1 MPSDRKLE
9 KLIERDEVWLR
20 GVSSPAP
27 SDELMRQTKAAMRDE
42 IEAQRLLGGTDPEPG
57 ALLLERTRGMIR
69 RELAHARRAP
79 SPFAWWGR
87 WGVAAAAC
95 LMIAVGAMRMRTGS
109 PDDDSVDPFL
119 VFDELSEMLDKG
131 DIQLALLSSDL
142 DDLDGLDRLAWD
154 DELTFSDS
162 DAELSDLDDAID
174 SLGEYEPLGWD
185 DQSGGDV

>member
-1 MPSDRKLE
+1 
-9 KLIERDEVWLR
+9 
-20 GVSSPAP
+20 
-27 SDELMRQTKAAMRDE
+27 
-42 IEAQRLLGGTDPEPG
+42 
-57 ALLLERTRGMIR
+57 MIR
-69 RELAHARRAP
+69 RELARGKRAP
-79 SPFAWWGR
+79 VPFAWWGR

-109 PDDDSVDPFL
+109 LVDDSVDPFL
-119 VFDELSEMLDKG
+119 VFDELSDMLDKG

-174 SLGEYEPLGWD
+174 SLGEYEPLGLD

>member
-1 MPSDRKLE
+1 MIEKDLEERIESDE
-9 KLIERDEVWLR
+9 AWLR
-20 GVSSPAP
+20 GISSPAP
-27 SDELMRQTKAAMRDE
+27 SDELIRQTKAAMRDE

-69 RELAHARRAP
+69 QELARGKRSP
-79 SPFAWWGR
+79 VPFAWWGR

-95 LMIAVGAMRMRTGS
+95 LMIAVGAMRMRTGG
-109 PDDDSVDPFL
+109 PVEDSVDPFL
-119 VFDELSEMLDKG
+119 VLDELSEMLDKG
-131 DIQLALLSSDL
+131 DIQLALLSSDM
-142 DDLDGLDRLAWD
+142 DDLDRLGWD